1 MSEKPNYYSI
11 LTANVRYD
19 NRLSDSEKLLFA
31 EITSLTQASGECWAS
46 NDYFAKLY
54 NVSNVT
60 ISRRVSKLKNLGY
73 IHVKMIYREGTKEIL
88 RRIIKID
95 TTYGQ
100 NCIEGIIKIDTTP
113 IIKID
118 KENIAS
124 KSNITSINNKPYSPL
139 EAFELFWNLYPKKNG
154 KKPSS
159 EKFLKLIEK
168 SPELAEVIINDLIA
182 RKQTTTWTKDNGKY
196 VPNATTYLNQERW
209 QDELELPQH
218 SELKLKLKQY

>member
-19 NRLSDSEKLLFA
+19 NRLSDSEKLLFS
-31 EITSLTQASGECWAS
+31 EITSLTQAIGECWAS

-54 NVSNVT
+54 NVSQST
-60 ISRRVSKLKNLGY
+60 ISRRVSKLRKLGY
-73 IHVKMIYREGTKEIL
+73 ITVDLVYKDGSKTIDKRVV
-88 RRIIKID
+88 RIAH
-95 TTYGQ
+95 TYTQ
-100 NCIEGIIKIDTTP
+100 NCVDPIRKIAHTP
-113 IIKID
+113 IRKIAQ
-118 KENIAS
+118 ENITS

-168 SPELAEVIINDLIA
+168 NPELAEVIINDLTA
-182 RKQTTTWTKDNGKY
+182 RKQTTIWTKDNGKY

-218 SELKLKLKQY
+218 SELKLKHKQY

>member
-1 MSEKPNYYSI
+1 MSEKPSYYSI
-11 LTANVRYD
+11 LTSEVRYD
-19 NRLSDSEKLLFA
+19 KRLSDSEKLLYA
-31 EITSLTQASGECWAS
+31 EITSLTQKNGECWAG
-46 NDYFAKLY
+46 NKYFSELY
-54 NVSNVT
+54 GVHEKT
-60 ISRRVSKLKNLGY
+60 ISKRISKLKKLKY
-73 IHVKMIYREGTKEIL
+73 IEVKMKYKTGTKQIEK
-88 RRIIKID
+88 RVIKIA
-95 TTYGQ
+95 TTYEQ
-100 NCIEGIIKIDTTP
+100 NCSEGMNDFATTP
-113 IIKID
+113 PHANATD
-118 KENIAS
+118 NITS

-168 SPELAEVIINDLIA
+168 KPELAEVIINDLTA
-182 RKQTTTWTKDNGKY
+182 RKQTTIWTKDDGKY